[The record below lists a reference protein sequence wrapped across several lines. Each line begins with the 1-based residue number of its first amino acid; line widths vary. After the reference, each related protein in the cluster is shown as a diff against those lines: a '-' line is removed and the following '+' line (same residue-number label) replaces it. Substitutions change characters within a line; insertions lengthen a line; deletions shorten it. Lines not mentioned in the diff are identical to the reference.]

1 MKRANKL
8 TSALAVIFAAAL
20 LLIPPIV
27 GGAVSRAATSAFS
40 NSDVLKDL
48 QKDENFNV
56 SDYPDNA
63 NDYSIKVIQVAE
75 SKEGE
80 LFIYTYQPCQ
90 KTNYLIATTVRIS
103 TTTGDN
109 AQWRDYGLTFLNANG
124 VLCKYKVD
132 ELTVKRDSV
141 RYYDIAAIHRQWN
154 ASFDKDLPIY
164 SDNTINEA
172 SFEVGQLWT
181 AETEN
186 GNVSY
191 KMLTSDVVTIT
202 EKTVGFVRYP
212 DGYKFRPESCT
223 DCHYVAF
230 SCDYTIDKLLEAD
243 VTFMYCNVALNVL
256 KGEPQ
261 RGYALLKAEQTGENS
276 GDGLG
281 GKKRTFPRIEK
292 VSDFIANEDLTV
304 SAVASLFGKQ
314 WVLRFFESNYTKNNY
329 TAEISNYTE
338 VTEVTILRLKF
349 ETDGV
354 TYNLGVVDNKQSG
367 DTNPDNPT
375 NVGSGC
381 NVGNVG
387 GCRGLTWGLLIA
399 VGVVL
404 LLLFILRPI
413 LSAVC
418 PAVGA
423 VLEAITRGIIAA
435 VKFLLKL
442 LLLGI
447 KYLFIGLWWI
457 ISLPLRLIAKAIK
470 SRKDKPKADS
480 STKTKKTKRKKAG
493 KKK

>member
-1 MKRANKL
+1 MKRASKL
-8 TSALAVIFAAAL
+8 TYALAVIFAAAL
-20 LLIPPIV
+20 LLITSIV
-27 GGAVSRAATSAFS
+27 GGAVCRAATSAFS

-48 QKDENFNV
+48 QKDENFNPL
-56 SDYPDNA
+56 DYSDNA

-75 SKEGE
+75 SKERE

-90 KTNYLIATTVRIS
+90 KTNYLIATTVRLS
-103 TTTGDN
+103 TTTGDE

-132 ELTVKRDSV
+132 ELTVKRDTV

-172 SFEVGQLWT
+172 AFEVGQLWT
-181 AETEN
+181 VETEN

-212 DGYKFRPESCT
+212 DGYKFRPKSCT

-230 SCDYTIDKLLEAD
+230 SCDYSIDKLLEAD
-243 VTFMYCNVALNVL
+243 VTFMYCNVALNAL
-256 KGEPQ
+256 RGEPQ
-261 RGYALLKAEQTGENS
+261 RGYAFLKAEQMGENS

-304 SAVASLFGKQ
+304 SAVTSLFGKQ
-314 WVLRFFESNYTKNNY
+314 WVLRFFETDYEKKDY
-329 TAEISNYTE
+329 LADISNYTE

-349 ETDGV
+349 ETNGV

-375 NVGSGC
+375 KGGSGC
-381 NVGNVG
+381 NVGG
-387 GCRGLTWGLLIA
+387 GCSSLSWGLLIA
-399 VGVVL
+399 FVGVL

-413 LSAVC
+413 LSAIC

-423 VLEAITRGIIAA
+423 VLEAITRGII
-435 VKFLLKL
+435 KFVMSLLKL
-442 LLLGI
+442 LLLGV
-447 KYLFIGLWWI
+447 KYLFIGLWWV
-457 ISLPLRLIAKAIK
+457 ISLPFRLIAKAIK
-470 SRKDKPKADS
+470 SRKDKPKS
-480 STKTKKTKRKKAG
+480 EGNTKTKKTKKAG